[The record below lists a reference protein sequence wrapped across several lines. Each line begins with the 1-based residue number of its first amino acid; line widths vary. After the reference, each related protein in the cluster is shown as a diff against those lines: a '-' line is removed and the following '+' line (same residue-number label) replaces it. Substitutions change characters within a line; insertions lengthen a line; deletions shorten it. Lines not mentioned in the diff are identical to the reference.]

1 MLTKARLYREQSN
14 CISLVEIAGLAL
26 QKPSGLRRE
35 SRPTSVTVHRSGRC
49 SRRSRRCAVNHDSR
63 SVHPELLLT
72 AGYVYLEKQS

>member
-1 MLTKARLYREQSN
+1 MLSKARLYRGQSN

-35 SRPTSVTVHRSGRC
+35 SRPTSVTVHRSR
-49 SRRSRRCAVNHDSR
+49 RRSRRCAVNHDSR

-72 AGYVYLEKQS
+72 AGYAYLKKQS